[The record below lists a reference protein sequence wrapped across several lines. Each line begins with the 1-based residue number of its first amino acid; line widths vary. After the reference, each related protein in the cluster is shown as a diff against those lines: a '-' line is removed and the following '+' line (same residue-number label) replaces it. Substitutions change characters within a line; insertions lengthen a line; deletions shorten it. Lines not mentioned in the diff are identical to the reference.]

1 MTQTLFNGA
10 YHIKTNI
17 AADYITLEA
26 GRQKIRQGGGDTSEH
41 KSHFMMSY
49 RWNQCVCVCV
59 LGGGITERKILIL
72 RSADTFLFT
81 ATPQ

>member
-26 GRQKIRQGGGDTSEH
+26 GRQKIRPGGG
-41 KSHFMMSY
+41 
-49 RWNQCVCVCV
+49 
-59 LGGGITERKILIL
+59 
-72 RSADTFLFT
+72 
-81 ATPQ
+81 TPVNTNLTL